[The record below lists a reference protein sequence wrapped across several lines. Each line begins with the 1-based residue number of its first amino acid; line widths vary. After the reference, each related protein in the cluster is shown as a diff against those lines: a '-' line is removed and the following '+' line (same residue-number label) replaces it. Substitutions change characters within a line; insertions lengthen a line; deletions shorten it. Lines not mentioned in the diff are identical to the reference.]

1 MAAGCWLFGCLA
13 VWVIDPLDGTVN
25 FLHHFPQ
32 SSVSVAVE
40 KDGVVLAGGVYDP
53 FRNELFM
60 AMKNKGATLNG
71 KKITVSKEKKLSK
84 SLLVTG
90 FPYDHRQRAN
100 YYLNVAKPFLA
111 KSMDLRRLG
120 SAALDLSWVACGRVE
135 GYWEYNL
142 NPWDVAAGWLL
153 VEEAGGRLSN
163 FKNQPY
169 NLEKP
174 QETLASNGFIHKSMV
189 RLFRKP

>member
-1 MAAGCWLFGCLA
+1 
-13 VWVIDPLDGTVN
+13 
-25 FLHHFPQ
+25 
-32 SSVSVAVE
+32 
-40 KDGVVLAGGVYDP
+40 
-53 FRNELFM
+53 
-60 AMKNKGATLNG
+60 
-71 KKITVSKEKKLSK
+71 
-84 SLLVTG
+84 
-90 FPYDHRQRAN
+90 
-100 YYLNVAKPFLA
+100 
-111 KSMDLRRLG
+111 
-120 SAALDLSWVACGRVE
+120 
-135 GYWEYNL
+135 L